1 MNIKK
6 LFLFNLRRLLPGARP
21 APEKDRHDLWFVKV
35 WEILQGRRSLPVP
48 GRLPHVKEQPVPYHP
63 ARYYRTRSRKW
74 RGPLY
79 FTMGHWRRDLLEVM
93 DQIEAMVR
101 INAPLPQGLE
111 AAAHEENRLS
121 SQLSHRRLGVF
132 LQAFVVVT
140 TIILA
145 GIYVTFRVGGDN
157 SDLSILVFFLFAL
170 AAAFSGIAVFRR
182 SGRREAILLFLRDA
196 LASGESLS
204 AAMRRFP
211 RFFPAFYADMVQ
223 AGEDSGQL
231 LPCIEQ
237 LGEDTLRGIS
247 LAKGMLMN
255 VVYIAGLFA
264 VQSALV
270 FFIVLKIFP
279 VFQEILWE
287 FDSDIP
293 GLATSTLHTINFMF
307 GLTMG
312 RYAIWVK
319 LVPLLVVLSVLY
331 VMISRRIHRTTRF
344 SSRVWP
350 AFLLAIPWVRGLM
363 IRQNMYAISRMLQK
377 LLGARMPLDQALDS
391 VSKAELNPL
400 YARALRGIRRRVLQG
415 ENFSDACAA
424 ESGAGLIP
432 ASFRGFT
439 SLGEKAGLFPES
451 LGRIADIYQTESEK
465 RLRMLSDMVLPLG
478 VACLGLLTLMIT
490 LTLFSM
496 FTAIADSLI
505 QF

>member
-6 LFLFNLRRLLPGARP
+6 LLLLNLRRLLPGARP

-35 WEILQGRRSLPVP
+35 WEVLQGRRSLPVP
-48 GRLPHVKEQPVPYHP
+48 GRRSAVKRQPTPYHP
-63 ARYYRTRSRKW
+63 SRYYRTRSRNW

-79 FTMGHWRRDLLEVM
+79 LTMGRWRRDLLEVM
-93 DQIEAMVR
+93 DQIEAIVR

-121 SQLSHRRLGVF
+121 SQLRHRRLGIF

-140 TIILA
+140 AIILA
-145 GIYVTFRVGGDN
+145 GTYVTFRMGGDN
-157 SDLSILVFFLFAL
+157 SDLSILVFFLFAF
-170 AAAFSGIAVFRR
+170 AAGFSGIAVLRR
-182 SGRREAILLFLRDA
+182 GGRREALLLFLRDA

-223 AGEDSGQL
+223 AGENSGQL

-237 LGEDTLRGIS
+237 LGEDTLRGIT
-247 LAKGMLMN
+247 LAKSNLMN
-255 VVYIAGLFA
+255 ILYLIWLFII
-264 VQSALV
+264 QGALML
-270 FFIVLKIFP
+270 FIFIRIMP
-279 VFQEILWE
+279 VFSEILE
-287 FDSDIP
+287 EMGTDYPSPVRDFVQAVDFLI
-293 GLATSTLHTINFMF
+293 GLSYGRYSTLAM
-307 GLTMG
+307 TMVLLLILAIL
-312 RYAIWVK
+312 YAFVH
-319 LVPLLVVLSVLY
+319 
-331 VMISRRIHRTTRF
+331 RRTRRTTRF

-377 LLGARMPLDQALDS
+377 LLGAGMPLDQALDS

-496 FTAIADSLI
+496 LTAIADSLI